1 MTDSADNNPSNNGFS
16 KNVDAAGG
24 DAADADAAG
33 ADTADGDAASGV
45 TAAAAGGP
53 TSSASGSTTGVTT
66 ATASSGS
73 ITATTGAITTADA
86 APLPA
91 QTPEDDEATLRESL
105 KRCSPVTVEAA
116 LAFRA
121 TRDPAFV
128 PAIVIGIVE
137 RFVEPDLRP
146 KLKGGA
152 DDVRLIDDLGID
164 SLTMMEIVIL
174 TEEVLQVQIHNDEL
188 RNLRSIGDVKV
199 FIDCKL
205 RGVPPPA
212 PARFLPVEQIA
223 AVMPMQPPFL
233 FLNEASVGGA
243 GAEGKYRITGDEFF
257 LQGHFKDNPV
267 MPASMML
274 EALGQLAVLALIE
287 GIIPSEDGLEVDPAA
302 IYFTSCEGV
311 RCHRICRPG
320 DLLSLSVK
328 PKRAKMPL
336 ATFEGQIRV
345 GQEKAVVVEEITLA
359 FGYAGPSAT
368 SPSAAGTAPAED
380 TTAATPASEA
390 PAATTPTAAT
400 PTATESAATAPAK
413 G

>member
-1 MTDSADNNPSNNGFS
+1 MSDSTDNNPSRDNSPKHG
-16 KNVDAAGG
+16 VHAGDG
-24 DAADADAAG
+24 ARAADAASAGVAGAGAAG
-33 ADTADGDAASGV
+33 DDAG
-45 TAAAAGGP
+45 
-53 TSSASGSTTGVTT
+53 
-66 ATASSGS
+66 
-73 ITATTGAITTADA
+73 TGAGA
-86 APLPA
+86 AVIAPPA
-91 QTPEDDEATLRESL
+91 GQTPENDEAALRESL
-105 KRCSPVTVEAA
+105 KRCTPATVEAA

-128 PAIVIGIVE
+128 PAVVIGIVE
-137 RFVEPDLRP
+137 RFVEPDSRP
-146 KLKGGA
+146 KLKGDA
-152 DDVRLIDDLGID
+152 DEVRLIEDLGID
-164 SLTMMEIVIL
+164 SLTMMEIVML
-174 TEEVLQVQIHNDEL
+174 VEEVLQMQINNDEL
-188 RNLRSIGDVKV
+188 RNLRSVGDVKV

-233 FLNEASVGGA
+233 FLNEASVGGS

-287 GIIPSEDGLEVDPAA
+287 GIIPAEDGRAVDPAA

-311 RCHRICRPG
+311 RCHRVCRPG

-336 ATFEGQIRV
+336 ATFEGHIRV
-345 GQEKAVVVEEITLA
+345 GQEKAIVAEEITLT
-359 FGYAGPSAT
+359 FGYAGAPA
-368 SPSAAGTAPAED
+368 AAGAAAGAADAGLRGMGDSPVGPSGTGDPPVDAATAATT
-380 TTAATPASEA
+380 TTAAATTGA
-390 PAATTPTAAT
+390 PATTATTVSP
-400 PTATESAATAPAK
+400 
-413 G
+413 

>member
-1 MTDSADNNPSNNGFS
+1 MADSSESKPDKDDSLQNAGDSAAPS
-16 KNVDAAGG
+16 
-24 DAADADAAG
+24 
-33 ADTADGDAASGV
+33 
-45 TAAAAGGP
+45 
-53 TSSASGSTTGVTT
+53 
-66 ATASSGS
+66 
-73 ITATTGAITTADA
+73 
-86 APLPA
+86 PA
-91 QTPEDDEATLRESL
+91 QTQETDEAALREAL
-105 KRCSPVTVEAA
+105 KRCPPPTVEAA

-137 RFVEPDLRP
+137 RFVEPDLRS

-152 DDVRLIDDLGID
+152 DDVRLIEDLGID

-174 TEEVLQVQIHNDEL
+174 VEEVLQVQINNDEL

-233 FLNEASVGGA
+233 FLNEASVGGS
-243 GAEGKYRITGDEFF
+243 GAEGKYKITGDEFF
-257 LQGHFKDNPV
+257 LQGHFKGNPV

-274 EALGQLAVLALIE
+274 EALGQLAVLALVE
-287 GIIPSEDGLEVDPAA
+287 GVVPSEDGRAVDPAT

-345 GQEKAVVVEEITLA
+345 GQEKAVVAEEITLT
-359 FGYAGPSAT
+359 FGYAG
-368 SPSAAGTAPAED
+368 APAEN
-380 TTAATPASEA
+380 TVAAETSPA
-390 PAATTPTAAT
+390 T
-400 PTATESAATAPAK
+400 
-413 G
+413 

>member
-1 MTDSADNNPSNNGFS
+1 MTDSANNNPSKDDSS
-16 KNVDAAGG
+16 KNTAG
-24 DAADADAAG
+24 
-33 ADTADGDAASGV
+33 
-45 TAAAAGGP
+45 
-53 TSSASGSTTGVTT
+53 TTP
-66 ATASSGS
+66 
-73 ITATTGAITTADA
+73 
-86 APLPA
+86 PLPT
-91 QTPEDDEATLRESL
+91 QTQENDEAALRESL

-116 LAFRA
+116 LAFRV

-137 RFVEPDLRP
+137 RFVEPDLRS

-174 TEEVLQVQIHNDEL
+174 VEEVLQVQINNDEL
-188 RNLRSIGDVKV
+188 RNLRSIGEVKV

-212 PARFLPVEQIA
+212 PARFLPIEQIA

-233 FLNEASVGGA
+233 FLNEASVGA
-243 GAEGKYRITGDEFF
+243 SGAEGKYKITGDEFF
-257 LQGHFKDNPV
+257 LQGHFKGNPV

-274 EALGQLAVLALIE
+274 EALGQLAVLALVE
-287 GIIPSEDGLEVDPAA
+287 GIIPSEDGLAVDPAT

-345 GQEKAVVVEEITLA
+345 GQEKAVVVEEITLT
-359 FGYAGPSAT
+359 FGYAGAP
-368 SPSAAGTAPAED
+368 AAGTAPVEN
-380 TTAATPASEA
+380 TTATALE
-390 PAATTPTAAT
+390 TTD
-400 PTATESAATAPAK
+400 SAATAPANS
-413 G
+413 